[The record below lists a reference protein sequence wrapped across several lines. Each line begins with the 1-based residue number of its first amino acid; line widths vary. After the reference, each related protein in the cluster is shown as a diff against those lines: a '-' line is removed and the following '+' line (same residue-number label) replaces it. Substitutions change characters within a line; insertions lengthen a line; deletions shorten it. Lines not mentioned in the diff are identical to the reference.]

1 MRICR
6 LFVIIVAVVH
16 TYRPVDSVGVFCC
29 ACTVVVVVVVVV
41 EGTASW
47 VLPDICHLPPSLP
60 LSALGWAWNP
70 GWTRTRTLDLEP
82 GPLLARQEGYCLR
95 IAPPGHLHVLLGRCE
110 FPLLQIPHSRVTH
123 SGKSKD
129 CNLSDREDCP
139 GGQADRRASVSVRFG
154 KGASGTQTALP
165 CPALFGV
172 VAVS

>member
-29 ACTVVVVVVVVV
+29 ACTVVVVVV

-47 VLPDICHLPPSLP
+47 VLPDICPLPPSLP

-139 GGQADRRASVSVRFG
+139 GGQAGKCQCQVWERRKWYADCS
-154 KGASGTQTALP
+154 ALP
-165 CPALFGV
+165 CPVWCGCCV
-172 VAVS
+172 IICVSV